1 MVSADR
7 LEGEYRASRPRS
19 SSLHEEARR
28 YFAAAGATHSVRVFQ
43 PFRPYV
49 THAEGARK
57 WDVDGNEYVDY
68 SMGHGALILGHSHP
82 AVVTA
87 VQQQASR
94 GLHYGE
100 NHQMEVEWAKLI
112 HRMMP
117 VAERVEFC
125 ATGQEANLM
134 AVRLAR
140 IYTGRRRILRFTH
153 NYHGWADELAA
164 LGGAGC
170 VADCVTEIPLN
181 DSVSLER
188 ELATGDYA
196 LLLSEGGGA
205 RMAGRAPIALE
216 FQRSLPGVAH
226 NYGTLYCLDE
236 VVTGFRDA
244 PGGWQELAGV
254 VPDLATVGK
263 CAGGGLLV
271 GAVVG
276 RADLFAALD
285 PGAPPH
291 RSIHHAGTWNANP
304 LSAAAGIAA
313 CSLYV
318 DGGPQQQARTMA
330 RLLRDGANEVFRRKR
345 VWGSFYGRSVV
356 HLYLGRPERDSFDA
370 DFEAPCSDAT
380 TLMDQRYAAVVRRM
394 NLHLLQR
401 GVASLGGSMF
411 VLSAAHTERDVAVT
425 LDGLESSLEAMIV
438 EGAIP
443 ADLTVA

>member
-1 MVSADR
+1 MVPADR
-7 LEGEYRASRPRS
+7 LEGEYLASRPRS

-49 THAEGARK
+49 THAAGARK
-57 WDVDGNEYVDY
+57 WDVDGHEYIDY

-82 AVVTA
+82 AVVAA
-87 VQQQASR
+87 VQQQASK

-100 NHQMEVEWAKLI
+100 NHEMEVEWAKLV

-134 AVRLAR
+134 AIRLAR
-140 IYTGRRRILRFTH
+140 IYTGRRRILRFAH
-153 NYHGWADELAA
+153 NYHGWADELSA

-181 DSVSLER
+181 DSVSLQR

-205 RMAGRAPIALE
+205 RMAGRAPIDLE
-216 FQRSLPGVAH
+216 FQKSLPDMAH
-226 NYGTLYCLDE
+226 NYGTLYCIDE

-254 VPDLATVGK
+254 VPDLATIGK
-263 CAGGGLLV
+263 CAGGGLPV

-276 RADLFAALD
+276 RTDVFAALD
-285 PGAPPH
+285 PGAPPC

-313 CSLYV
+313 CSLHI
-318 DGGPQQQARTMA
+318 GGRPQQQARSMG
-330 RLLRDGANEVFRRKR
+330 RLFRDGANEVLRLKR
-345 VWGSFYGRSVV
+345 VRGWFYGRSVV
-356 HLYLGRPERDSFDA
+356 HLYLGRSERESFDA
-370 DFEAPCSDAT
+370 DFEAPCFDAT
-380 TLMDQRYAAVVRRM
+380 MLMDQRYAAVVRRM

-401 GVASLGGSMF
+401 GVASLGGNMF
-411 VLSAAHTERDVAVT
+411 VLSAAHTEPDVAFT
-425 LDGLESSLEAMIV
+425 LDALDASLGAMLE
-438 EGAIP
+438 EGSIP
-443 ADLTVA
+443 ADLTVR

>member
-7 LEGEYRASRPRS
+7 LEREYRTSRPRS
-19 SSLHEEARR
+19 SALHEEARC
-28 YFAAAGATHSVRVFQ
+28 YFSADGATHSVRVFQ

-49 THAEGARK
+49 THAAGARK
-57 WDVDGNEYVDY
+57 WDVDGLEYVDY

-87 VQQQASR
+87 VQEQVSR
-94 GLHYGE
+94 GFHYGE
-100 NHQMEVEWAKLI
+100 NHEMEVEWARLI

-134 AVRLAR
+134 AIRLAR
-140 IYTGRRRILRFTH
+140 LYTGRRRILRFAH

-164 LGGAGC
+164 LGGPGC

-181 DSVSLER
+181 DSVALER
-188 ELATGDYA
+188 ELSTGDYA

-205 RMAGRAPIALE
+205 RMAGKAPISLE
-216 FQRSLPGVAH
+216 FQRSLPDAAH
-226 NYGTLYCLDE
+226 SNGTLYCIDE

-244 PGGWQELAGV
+244 PGGWQELVGV

-263 CAGGGLLV
+263 CAGGGLPV

-276 RADLFAALD
+276 RANLFAALD
-285 PGAPPH
+285 PAAPPS
-291 RSIHHAGTWNANP
+291 RSMHHAGTWNANP

-318 DGGPQQQARTMA
+318 DGRPQQQARAVA
-330 RLLRDGANEVFRRKR
+330 RLLRDGANEVLRRKR
-345 VWGSFYGRSVV
+345 VRGWFYGRSIL
-356 HLYLGRPERDSFDA
+356 HLYLGRCERDSSDP
-370 DFEAPCSDAT
+370 DFEAPCSDGEV
-380 TLMDQRYAAVVRRM
+380 LMDTRYAKVAQRM

-411 VLSAAHTERDVAVT
+411 VLSAAHSERDVAVT
-425 LDGLESSLEAMIV
+425 LDALEASLDAMNE
-438 EGAIP
+438 EGSIP
-443 ADLTVA
+443 ADLTGI